1 MFGFL
6 VEEARLDSERRVSK
20 VTASVVSVNVGRIRT
35 VSSGGKDVVTGIFK
49 EPVDGAVPV
58 AGVNLAGDDQA
69 DRTVHGGPDR
79 AVYAYASEDY
89 AWWSRELGRELQ
101 PGTFGE
107 NLTTAGIDVNAAL
120 VGERWRIGSAVL
132 QVTTPRFPC
141 YKLAMKMDDPAF
153 VKRFSAALRLG
164 SYASIV
170 TEGALERGDAIEVV
184 HRPSHGVTIGE
195 MSQIYLFERR
205 RLRELLVA
213 ELPGEWRRWIEEH
226 AS

>member
-1 MFGFL
+1 M
-6 VEEARLDSERRVSK
+6 
-20 VTASVVSVNVGRIRT
+20 TASVVSVNVGRIRT

-49 EPVDGAVPV
+49 EPVDGAVSV

-89 AWWSRELGRELQ
+89 AWWSRELGRQLP

-120 VGERWRIGSAVL
+120 VGERWRIGTVVL

-141 YKLAMKMDDPAF
+141 YKLAVKMGDPTF
-153 VKRFSAALRLG
+153 IKRFSAALRLG
-164 SYASIV
+164 SYASIA
-170 TEGALERGDAIEVV
+170 TEGTLRRGDAIEIVS
-184 HRPSHGVTIGE
+184 RPTHGMTIGE
-195 MSQIYLFERR
+195 MSKIYLFERP
-205 RLRELLVA
+205 RLRELLVP
-213 ELPGEWRRWIEEH
+213 ELPGEWKQWIEEH

>member
-49 EPVDGAVPV
+49 EPV

-101 PGTFGE
+101 PGTFG
-107 NLTTAGIDVNAAL
+107 
-120 VGERWRIGSAVL
+120 
-132 QVTTPRFPC
+132 
-141 YKLAMKMDDPAF
+141 
-153 VKRFSAALRLG
+153 
-164 SYASIV
+164 
-170 TEGALERGDAIEVV
+170 
-184 HRPSHGVTIGE
+184 
-195 MSQIYLFERR
+195 
-205 RLRELLVA
+205 
-213 ELPGEWRRWIEEH
+213 
-226 AS
+226 